1 MSAMSEF
8 SSVGLNSAAF
18 SLSGLQEARAEWQ
31 KWLRSAEEGAQ
42 SGSAS
47 PPVLTPGAPI
57 RARSAQSQEKKR
69 SAEQNTFGQKE
80 LSEQEKQEIAKL
92 KETDRK
98 VRAHEEAHLRVG
110 GNLIRSRAQYSYE
123 SGPDHKLY
131 AVAGEV
137 SIDTSPVDG
146 DPEAT
151 LRKAARIKSAALA
164 PPDPSPQDRAV
175 AAEAD
180 VMAMRARLE
189 LARQN
194 RGQTESVGTK
204 VNLAI

>member
-1 MSAMSEF
+1 MSDFA
-8 SSVGLNSAAF
+8 SVGFNSATF
-18 SLSGLQEARAEWQ
+18 TLNGLQEARAEWQ
-31 KWLRSAEEGAQ
+31 KWLQESQGNTSYNAPAQTFLPTQAVQEPRAPRENEEKSADQ
-42 SGSAS
+42 
-47 PPVLTPGAPI
+47 TP
-57 RARSAQSQEKKR
+57 
-69 SAEQNTFGQKE
+69 FGQKE
-80 LSEQEKQEIAKL
+80 LSEQDKQALAKL

-98 VRAHEEAHLRVG
+98 VRAHEEAHIRVG

-123 SGPDHKLY
+123 MGPDKKLY
-131 AVAGEV
+131 AVSGEV
-137 SIDTSPVDG
+137 SIDTSPVEG

-151 LRKAARIKSAALA
+151 IRKAARIKAAALA

-189 LARQN
+189 LSRQMSN
-194 RGQTESVGTK
+194 QKQSVGTR

>member
-1 MSAMSEF
+1 MGEF
-8 SSVGLNSAAF
+8 PSVGLNSTTF
-18 SLSGLQEARAEWQ
+18 TLNGLQEARAAWQ
-31 KWLRSAEEGAQ
+31 KWL
-42 SGSAS
+42 SGNTKEAS
-47 PPVLTPGAPI
+47 SNPGGSPTLSPDAPL
-57 RARSAQSQEKKR
+57 RARPAQSQERNK
-69 SAEQNTFGQKE
+69 STEQNAFGQKE
-80 LSEQEKQEIAKL
+80 LSDQEQREIAKL

-98 VRAHEEAHLRVG
+98 VRAHEEAHIRAG

-123 SGPDHKLY
+123 KGPDDKLY

-137 SIDTSPVDG
+137 SIDTSPVEG

-151 LRKAARIKSAALA
+151 IRKAARIKAAALA
-164 PPDPSPQDRAV
+164 PSDPSPQDRAV

-194 RGQTESVGTK
+194 SSQKETVGTR

>member
-1 MSAMSEF
+1 MSDF
-8 SSVGLNSAAF
+8 SSFGLNSTT
-18 SLSGLQEARAEWQ
+18 LTLNGLKEARAEWQ
-31 KWLRSAEEGAQ
+31 KWLRGAEESAQ
-42 SGSAS
+42 GGRSTAAGLSS
-47 PPVLTPGAPI
+47 DAPI
-57 RARSAQSQEKKR
+57 NVRPAQSQEKNK
-69 SAEQNTFGQKE
+69 SAEQNAFGQKE
-80 LSEQEKQEIAKL
+80 LSEQEKREVAKL

-98 VRAHEEAHLRVG
+98 VRAHEEAHIRAG

-123 SGPDHKLY
+123 TGPDNKLY

-151 LRKAARIKSAALA
+151 IRKAARIKAAALA

-180 VMAMRARLE
+180 VIATRARLE

-194 RGQTESVGTK
+194 SGQKETVGTR

>member
-1 MSAMSEF
+1 MSEF
-8 SSVGLNSAAF
+8 ASVGFKSATF
-18 SLSGLQEARAEWQ
+18 TLSGLQEARAEWQ
-31 KWLRSAEEGAQ
+31 KWLRGADQGAQ
-42 SGSAS
+42 NSS
-47 PPVLTPGAPI
+47 PAATVLSPDAPVH
-57 RARSAQSQEKKR
+57 ARPVQSQEKNK
-69 SAEQNTFGQKE
+69 STEQNAFGQKE
-80 LSEQEKQEIAKL
+80 LSEQEKREVAKL

-98 VRAHEEAHLRVG
+98 VRAHEEAHIRAG

-123 SGPDHKLY
+123 KGTDDKLY

-137 SIDTSPVDG
+137 SIDTSPVEG
-146 DPEAT
+146 DPQAT
-151 LRKAARIKSAALA
+151 IRKAAALA

-175 AAEAD
+175 AAEAE

-194 RGQTESVGTK
+194 SGQKEMVGTK

>member
-1 MSAMSEF
+1 MSEF
-8 SSVGLNSAAF
+8 SSVGFNSGTFTLN
-18 SLSGLQEARAEWQ
+18 GLQEARAQWQ
-31 KWLRSAEEGAQ
+31 KWLSGVESGTHNGNVAIAANPDAPLRIRSAH
-42 SGSAS
+42 
-47 PPVLTPGAPI
+47 
-57 RARSAQSQEKKR
+57 SQERNK
-69 SAEQNTFGQKE
+69 SSDQNPPGQKE
-80 LSEQEKQEIAKL
+80 LSEQEKREIAKL

-98 VRAHEEAHLRVG
+98 VRAHEEAHVRVG
-110 GNLIRSRAQYSYE
+110 GNLIRSRAQFSYDK
-123 SGPDHKLY
+123 GPDGKLY
-131 AVAGEV
+131 AVSGEV
-137 SIDTSPVDG
+137 SIDTSPIDG

-151 LRKAARIKSAALA
+151 IRKAARVKAAALA

-194 RGQTESVGTK
+194 SNQPLSVGTK